1 MTRHQ
6 LVACHGLAVF
16 ELDFYFSMSVTFQLF
31 IKVQS
36 GPPFKGKEQNF
47 FFNVFQSI
55 IVRVFQFPIMRT
67 ENLLGICNWL

>member
-36 GPPFKGKEQNF
+36 GQRTKF
-47 FFNVFQSI
+47 FLNVFQSI